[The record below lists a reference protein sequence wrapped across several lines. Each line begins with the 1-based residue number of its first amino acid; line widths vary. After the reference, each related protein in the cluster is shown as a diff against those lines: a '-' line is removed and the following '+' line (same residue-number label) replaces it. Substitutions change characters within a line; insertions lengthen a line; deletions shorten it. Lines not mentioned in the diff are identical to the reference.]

1 MCVPAGS
8 GRDAHDLLR
17 SHRPACFRAAATCF
31 GALLAMLHVVRGA
44 LFRAPFA
51 DLCAQGA
58 QFLVEGAVPRHRIG
72 AQAADRSAFDAASG
86 TVVRAALADHVV
98 EAIAAFGGAVVAGRD
113 AVADGLGQMMAHGL
127 APFSE
132 RGWVGGRPHVTAAV
146 SPIKYALSGVQ
157 IR

>member
-58 QFLVEGAVPRHRIG
+58 QFLMEGAVPRHRIG

-86 TVVRAALADHVV
+86 TVVRAFLPDHVV
-98 EAIAAFGGAVVAGRD
+98 EAIAAFGGAVVAAAG
-113 AVADGLGQMMAHGL
+113 
-127 APFSE
+127 
-132 RGWVGGRPHVTAAV
+132 GGRPECRG
-146 SPIKYALSGVQ
+146 GV
-157 IR
+157 RRVHRRVHPPVHRERDGVL